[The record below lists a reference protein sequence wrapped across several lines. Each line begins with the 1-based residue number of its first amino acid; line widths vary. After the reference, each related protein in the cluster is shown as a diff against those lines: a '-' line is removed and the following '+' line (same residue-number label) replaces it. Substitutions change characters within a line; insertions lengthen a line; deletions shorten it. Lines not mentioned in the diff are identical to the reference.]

1 MVLKYLALL
10 IFGVSVAAC
19 ASSPSEPPSESSL
32 TTPLADPVEYAEIEA
47 ALEAGNLVQ
56 TKNLLERAAL
66 ARQKGPRYE
75 LLLAEY
81 HLANGS
87 TDMAGAEFSRIKDIE
102 DVAARAHQGLGL
114 SLIQSGDF
122 DGAREALLT
131 AIQSD
136 AGLWRAWNALGVIYD
151 RDADYDMATDAYEK
165 AIELQPR
172 RPEIVNNLG
181 FSYLLNGDLETAIDY
196 FSEALRLRSSLDV
209 ARTNLRLAMALKGDY
224 VAALAGSG
232 SQDLR
237 SLLNNAGVAAL
248 TRGDYINAEA
258 LLTRAMERSPSFYA
272 LAAKNLEMLQALKET
287 QGSPK

>member
-1 MVLKYLALL
+1 MLL
-10 IFGVSVAAC
+10 LGLSVAAC
-19 ASSPSEPPSESSL
+19 ASEPSEPPSGSSL
-32 TTPLADPVEYAEIEA
+32 TAPLADPVQYVEIES
-47 ALEAGNLVQ
+47 ALEAGNLIQ
-56 TKNLLERAAL
+56 AKNLLERAAL

-87 TDMAGAEFSRIKDIE
+87 TAMAGAEFGRIKDIE

-122 DGAREALLT
+122 DGALETLLT
-131 AIQSD
+131 ATQLD
-136 AGLWRAWNALGVIYD
+136 ASLWRSWNALGVIYD
-151 RDADYDMATDAYEK
+151 READYGKAADAYER
-165 AIELQPR
+165 AIVLQPKR
-172 RPEIVNNLG
+172 SEIVNNLG
-181 FSYLLNGDLETAIDY
+181 FSHLLNGDLETAIDY
-196 FSEALRLRSSLDV
+196 FSEALRLRSSLDI

-248 TRGDYINAEA
+248 TRGDYLNAEA
-258 LLTRAMERSPSFYA
+258 LLTRAMEKSPSFYA

-287 QGSPK
+287 QGMPE